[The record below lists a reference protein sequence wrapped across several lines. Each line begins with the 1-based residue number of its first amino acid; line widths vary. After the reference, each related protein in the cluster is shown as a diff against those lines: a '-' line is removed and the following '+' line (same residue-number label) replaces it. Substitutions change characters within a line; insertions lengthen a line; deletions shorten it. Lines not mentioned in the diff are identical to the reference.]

1 MFKKFIHFI
10 KYNNLAVFVMLA
22 VFLVGG
28 GVFAQTE
35 VGQDL
40 IGEKQNRTEGVD
52 NTLLLEAVIAEID
65 MNFKIERIEQDEKYY
80 YVVYTFYDLVNENSA
95 WQYQVR
101 EKTRKIS
108 KKSGKDIG
116 VYLAE
121 EFKEQYEDRVRF
133 LSEKQF
139 QAKEDGEEKK
149 IEVEE
154 YDGLIGQAL
163 NVVGKVFPGYE
174 PVKKRVVPSPSV
186 PVLLTTI
193 QKSVLDG
200 DDGTEKVA
208 KADSLTDV
216 YNDYIE
222 ENDPDKDGVFSVDDN
237 CPDIYNARQYD
248 NDNDGVGDECDNSY
262 DIGED
267 SDIDKE
273 VGGIATTSEEIATT
287 SENVVDSAT
296 TTEPFIIDP
305 LDDMDEASSTEEIIE
320 DEVELEEDSSASAQD
335 GNGLEEEAAND
346 NESTT
351 TEEILNVEIIELEN

>member
-35 VGQDL
+35 AGQDL
-40 IGEKQNRTEGVD
+40 IGEKQNRIEGVD
-52 NTLLLEAVIAEID
+52 NTLLLEAVIDEID
-65 MNFKIERIEQDEKYY
+65 MNFKIERIKQDEKYY
-80 YVVYTFYDLVNENSA
+80 YVVYTFYDLVNENAA

-108 KKSGKDIG
+108 KKSRKDIG

-133 LSEKQF
+133 LNEKQL
-139 QAKEDGEEKK
+139 QAKEDGEERK

-163 NVVGKVFPGYE
+163 NMVGKVFSGYE

-193 QKSVLDG
+193 QKSVLDIDVG
-200 DDGTEKVA
+200 IEKVA

-216 YNDYIE
+216 YNDYME
-222 ENDPDKDGVFSVDDN
+222 ENDSDEDGVFSVDDN
-237 CPDIYNARQYD
+237 CPNVYNARQYD
-248 NDNDGVGDECDNSY
+248 SDNDGVGDECDDSY
-262 DIGED
+262 DVGSSTD
-267 SDIDKE
+267 E
-273 VGGIATTSEEIATT
+273 VVDEVATTSEE
-287 SENVVDSAT
+287 VVDNAT
-296 TTEPFIIDP
+296 TTESLIIDSSYAEASE
-305 LDDMDEASSTEEIIE
+305 DGDEASSTEEIVE
-320 DEVELEEDSSASAQD
+320 DKSELERDSSASAQND
-335 GNGLEEEAAND
+335 NILEGAND
-346 NESTT
+346 SESTT
-351 TEEILNVEIIELEN
+351 TEEVLNVEIIELEN